1 MKIFEMPPHVTRY
14 SAQRVA
20 PPDPKHVIE
29 CDTRV
34 RQDEGRQLGQLSC
47 KDGDTVAAGN
57 MPLRRKHLET
67 LNPAH
72 MHSQR
77 FSCTVI
83 NMGAKFCLVI
93 SEQFAYIPR
102 FFLTTAA
109 QCGAEKPVIFEF
121 LIKFFFIIYAAPSM
135 KECFT

>member
-1 MKIFEMPPHVTRY
+1 M
-14 SAQRVA
+14 
-20 PPDPKHVIE
+20 IE
-29 CDTRV
+29 GDTRV

-57 MPLRRKHLET
+57 MLLLRKHLET
-67 LNPAH
+67 LNSTH

-83 NMGAKFCLVI
+83 NMSAKFCLLI

-109 QCGAEKPVIFEF
+109 QCGAEKSVIFAF
-121 LIKFFFIIYAAPSM
+121 LFNFFYHLCSTIQRSASPKISSKSIKLGFKLHYSTKI
-135 KECFT
+135 